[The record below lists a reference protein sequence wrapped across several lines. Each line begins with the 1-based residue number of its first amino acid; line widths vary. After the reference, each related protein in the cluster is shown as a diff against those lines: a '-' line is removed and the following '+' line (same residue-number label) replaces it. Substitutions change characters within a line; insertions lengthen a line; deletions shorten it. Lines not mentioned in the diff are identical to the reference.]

1 MDDQSAPRS
10 PSRGRLL
17 PLLLSLPTLSL
28 LIASL
33 SLFSSIS
40 QSYNYR
46 KNIESVQQNVL
57 RAENLKT
64 CRDIIE
70 VFFATRLRAEEANA
84 RATQVLLS
92 NGTLDAS
99 STEAT
104 RRDLKSLVYRFG
116 ALGTYLANFTPATAR
131 ERYSALSWSLNEIA
145 EQAFSLP
152 AKEFEAKFAA
162 ADKAFGTLNED
173 CAKSA
178 QFIQF

>member
-1 MDDQSAPRS
+1 MDDQSAPRP
-10 PSRGRLL
+10 PSRGLL
-17 PLLLSLPTLSL
+17 PALLSLPTLSL

-33 SLFSSIS
+33 SLISSLS

-70 VFFATRLRAEEANA
+70 VFFAIRLRAEEANTQAANA
-84 RATQVLLS
+84 RAV
-92 NGTLDAS
+92 S
-99 STEAT
+99 SAAGAAAADTA
-104 RRDLKSLVYRFG
+104 RRDIKSLVYRFG

-145 EQAFSLP
+145 EKGASLP

-162 ADKAFGTLNED
+162 ADMAFGTLNED

>member
-1 MDDQSAPRS
+1 MDEKPAFRASILPR
-10 PSRGRLL
+10 
-17 PLLLSLPTLSL
+17 LLSLPTLSL

-33 SLFSSIS
+33 SLISSIS
-40 QSYNYR
+40 QSFNYR

-70 VFFATRLRAEEANA
+70 AFFAFRLRAEEANA
-84 RATQVLLS
+84 QAQ
-92 NGTLDAS
+92 NTLAPLDKLAA
-99 STEAT
+99 EAA

-116 ALGTYLANFTPATAR
+116 ALGTYLANFTPDTAR

-145 EQAFSLP
+145 EQVASLSPAEFST
-152 AKEFEAKFAA
+152 KFAV
-162 ADKAFGTLNED
+162 ADKAFGALNED

-178 QFIQF
+178 QFTKFQ

>member
-1 MDDQSAPRS
+1 METHPPESARPVARVFA
-10 PSRGRLL
+10 RVLA
-17 PLLLSLPTLSL
+17 LPTLSL

-33 SLFSSIS
+33 SLIASIS

-70 VFFATRLRAEEANA
+70 VFFAFRLKAEEVNA
-84 RATQVLLS
+84 RAGQ
-92 NGTLDAS
+92 GGH
-99 STEAT
+99 EAAAAEAA

-131 ERYSALSWSLNEIA
+131 ERYSALSWSLNTIA
-145 EQAFSLP
+145 EQAASLKP
-152 AKEFEAKFAA
+152 AEFEAKFAA
-162 ADKAFGTLNED
+162 ADKVFGTLNED

-178 QFIQF
+178 QFVQF